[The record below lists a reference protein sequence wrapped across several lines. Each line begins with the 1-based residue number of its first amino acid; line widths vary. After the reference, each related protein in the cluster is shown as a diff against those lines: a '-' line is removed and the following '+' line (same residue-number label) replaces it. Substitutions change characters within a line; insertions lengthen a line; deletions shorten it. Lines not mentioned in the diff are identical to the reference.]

1 MRDIIKDYGKSET
14 EKRELGV
21 LDEYAEM
28 CRYQNERQR
37 KNDEDFSD
45 EDLTVD
51 EQENIDSGKEQNL
64 KRENTQ
70 NEQIKEMGQVVLDSN
85 SRKHKVELLTII
97 GEVEGHESAPSHSKT
112 TKYEHVL
119 PKLAI
124 IEDDEEIEGLLIL
137 LNTVGGDVEAGLA
150 IAEMVASIDKPT
162 VSLVL
167 GGSHSI
173 GVPLAVSTD
182 YSFIVP
188 SGTMV
193 IHPVRMNGT
202 VIGAQPTYD
211 YFKQMQDRI
220 LKFVVQHSK
229 AEQNRLEELMMN
241 TGILTKDLGTILVG
255 GQAVEEG
262 LIDSIG
268 GIHEAF
274 AKLHQLI
281 QETKSGGKKSF

>member
-97 GEVEGHESAPSHSKT
+97 GEVEGP
-112 TKYEHVL
+112 
-119 PKLAI
+119 
-124 IEDDEEIEGLLIL
+124 
-137 LNTVGGDVEAGLA
+137 
-150 IAEMVASIDKPT
+150 
-162 VSLVL
+162 
-167 GGSHSI
+167 
-173 GVPLAVSTD
+173 
-182 YSFIVP
+182 
-188 SGTMV
+188 
-193 IHPVRMNGT
+193 
-202 VIGAQPTYD
+202 
-211 YFKQMQDRI
+211 
-220 LKFVVQHSK
+220 
-229 AEQNRLEELMMN
+229 
-241 TGILTKDLGTILVG
+241 
-255 GQAVEEG
+255 
-262 LIDSIG
+262 
-268 GIHEAF
+268 
-274 AKLHQLI
+274 
-281 QETKSGGKKSF
+281 